1 MALSTGGNWTMHQA
15 SRKAVTLTPNRRWEA
30 PMIERNHRCIKRP
43 GQTQCLATGN
53 PEKPSMKFKTFAA
66 FVGPSLLLMLLFIAA
81 PLVSVFIQSFYLDQ
95 PVLETV
101 EIESCTPG
109 FPDPICVT
117 DTKTRPVLDE
127 NGRVQTTTRFVGL
140 ESYRNVIQPER
151 ALAALGAFDFTTL
164 LTIDFWKALR
174 FTLTFTLITLPLVVG
189 VGLLI
194 AITVNN
200 TLRSIRGP
208 IIFVSLL
215 PFIIT
220 PVIGALS
227 IRWLFIG
234 DGIMT
239 AFLEWGLERDIAMF
253 AQGWTIELLMMFYR
267 VWHVAP
273 FAFVIFYAGL
283 QTVNQDTL
291 ESAIVDG
298 ASRYE
303 RLRYVVVPHL
313 MPLIIFVSL
322 IHLMDAYRVFEE
334 IVGFSSQAHRISLQ
348 WLTFD
353 FLTPDDSGNRA
364 ISRASA
370 SAMLTMVGI
379 AILLIPLI
387 MRTWSDQRGGRL

>member
-1 MALSTGGNWTMHQA
+1 
-15 SRKAVTLTPNRRWEA
+15 
-30 PMIERNHRCIKRP
+30 
-43 GQTQCLATGN
+43 
-53 PEKPSMKFKTFAA
+53 MKFKTFAA
-66 FVGPSLLLMLLFIAA
+66 FVGPSLFLMFLFIAA
-81 PLVSVFIQSFYLDQ
+81 PLISVFMQSFYLDQ
-95 PVLETV
+95 PVMETV
-101 EIESCTPG
+101 EIENCTPG
-109 FPDPICVT
+109 FPDPICT
-117 DTKTRPVLDE
+117 TETRTRPALDE
-127 NGRVQTTTRFVGL
+127 NGQVQTVTRFVGL
-140 ESYRNVIQPER
+140 ESYRNVLQPQR
-151 ALAALGAFDFTTL
+151 AWAALSAFDFNTL

-200 TLRSIRGP
+200 TLRAIRGP

-215 PFIIT
+215 PFILT
-220 PVIGALS
+220 PIIGALS

-239 AFLEWGLERDIAMF
+239 AFLEWWLQQDIAMF
-253 AQGWTIELLMMFYR
+253 AQGWTIELLMLFYR

-298 ASRYE
+298 ASRFE
-303 RLRYVVVPHL
+303 RLRYVIVPHL
-313 MPLIIFVSL
+313 MPLIIFISL

-334 IVGFSSQAHRISLQ
+334 IIGFSSHAHRISLQ
-348 WLTFD
+348 YLTYD
-353 FLTPDDSGNRA
+353 FLIPDDSGNRS

-370 SAMLTMVGI
+370 SAMLTMIGI
-379 AILLIPLI
+379 VLLLVPLI
-387 MRTWSDQRGGRL
+387 MRTWRDHKGGKL